1 MPAVAQIKA
10 FQMVQ
15 QRISAKTSIKLEQL
29 ADDAAHERSDRELS
43 QERVDQAKTA
53 AIHNWLNSKICAKAC

>member
-1 MPAVAQIKA
+1 MAQP
-10 FQMVQ
+10 
-15 QRISAKTSIKLEQL
+15 RISAKTSIKLEQL